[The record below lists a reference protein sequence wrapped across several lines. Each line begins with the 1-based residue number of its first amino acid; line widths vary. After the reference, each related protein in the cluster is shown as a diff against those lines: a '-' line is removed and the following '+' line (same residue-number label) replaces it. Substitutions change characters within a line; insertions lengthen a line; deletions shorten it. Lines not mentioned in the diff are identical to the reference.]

1 MLRDER
7 TERRAWGRS
16 VVIGL
21 CLTLGLALPAQGE
34 DEPAVGETSPLQ
46 VTVVPDPNDQVVILS
61 NGVPTTEVRIRQ
73 PEVRTH
79 ENLHPIGERTDPES
93 IPTRGP
99 SSQAVDIVYHGTV
112 DSASWD
118 RARSNRSRPIGSA
131 TLPTTRASAT
141 TAASAEARARHEPE
155 TRSLAHRTPPTL
167 RDEEGL
173 RCDSTAAGSPWLC

>member
-112 DSASWD
+112 DYGEPSGIRTRGVVGS
-118 RARSNRSRPIGSA
+118 RSFQPI
-131 TLPTTRASAT
+131 TT
-141 TAASAEARARHEPE
+141 
-155 TRSLAHRTPPTL
+155 HRISDPS
-167 RDEEGL
+167 D
-173 RCDSTAAGSPWLC
+173 DSSIRYHGGFR